1 MGQFVDA
8 KGAGL
13 LDDACGVVSGD
24 TPSATGDGG
33 WLGFFTNNGSYMP
46 RIECLQTASGGPD
59 WPWII
64 TLGVLTCGVVVAYAR
79 IFVFW
84 LRGYLSEAPIDRN
97 RKLMDLANIF
107 LWCAV
112 CGYAMSLVMFVWPAY
127 RLLAIFL
134 LVLNIWSW
142 RFTRNLRDL
151 SVSFSARRLQ
161 RELRESIEERNRQL
175 ELQVSARTA
184 ELEQMRHEAERANES
199 KSRFLAMM
207 SHELRTPLTAI
218 LGYAELLE
226 HAGDAQRADYSR
238 TISRHG
244 EHLLAVIND
253 ILDLSKLEA
262 GRMTVEH
269 VPFSPVQ
276 TLEDVVALFGARAM
290 EKGIGLDLRIDG
302 PMPESLLSDPTR
314 LKQCVMNLVS
324 NAIKFTEAG
333 RVTVRASWCP
343 SAVATPGGALT
354 IEVADTGIGL
364 SSEALGRLFKPFSQA
379 DCSTTRRYGGTGMGL
394 FITRRLATLLGGDVV
409 GRSVEGEGSS
419 FKMSLP
425 LEITTLSRSALA
437 LDATGSAGML
447 GNELRGRRILVAD
460 DGEDNRRLFAHHLR
474 RAGATVE
481 LACDGREA
489 LELVMGAT
497 KASGPFD
504 LVLLDIQMPNMDG
517 REVASALRQLGYT
530 GRMAAITA
538 DAMVGAREE
547 GLDAGFDDYI
557 TKPITGTLLVM
568 RAREVCQSPTR
579 TRPWGD
585 RPHVLFAHDPADV
598 GPTDGAPPR
607 VPGPSDPSRDAA
619 A

>member
-1 MGQFVDA
+1 MGPLVDA
-8 KGAGL
+8 KGVGL
-13 LDDACGVVSGD
+13 LDDACGVVAGD
-24 TPSATGDGG
+24 GLGGASDGG
-33 WLGFFTNNGSYMP
+33 WLGFFTNNGNYMP

-64 TLGVLTCGVVVAYAR
+64 TLGVLTSGVVIAYAR

-84 LRGYLSEAPIDRN
+84 LRGYLHEAPIDRN

-161 RELRESIEERNRQL
+161 RELKESIEERNRQL

-184 ELEQMRHEAERANES
+184 ELEQMRREAERANES

-226 HAGDAQRADYSR
+226 HAGDTQRADYSR

-244 EHLLAVIND
+244 EHLLSVIND

-262 GRMTVEH
+262 GRMTVER
-269 VPFSPVQ
+269 VPFSPTQ
-276 TLEDVVALFGARAM
+276 TLADVVALFRARAA
-290 EKGIGLDLRIDG
+290 EKGVELGLEVEVPL
-302 PMPESLLSDPTR
+302 PEMLLSDPTR

-333 RVTVRASWCP
+333 RVTVCASWSP
-343 SAVATPGGALT
+343 SAAASPGGTLT
-354 IEVADTGIGL
+354 IEVSDTGIGL
-364 SSEALGRLFKPFSQA
+364 SAEALAGLFRPFAQA

-409 GRSVEGEGSS
+409 GRSVEGSGSW
-419 FKMSLP
+419 FTITLP
-425 LEITTLSRSALA
+425 LERATLGLDPAVSEEAGRAGVARDAL
-437 LDATGSAGML
+437 S
-447 GNELRGRRILVAD
+447 GRRILVAD

-474 RAGATVE
+474 RAGAIVE

-489 LELVMGAT
+489 LELVLGSEAQ
-497 KASGPFD
+497 SRPLD
-504 LVLLDIQMPNMDG
+504 LVLLDIHMPNMDG
-517 REVASALRQLGYT
+517 REVASALRQSGYV
-530 GRMAAITA
+530 GRVAAITA

-547 GLDAGFDDYI
+547 GLLAGFDDYI

-568 RAREVCQSPTR
+568 RAREICQMPVR
-579 TRPWGD
+579 TRAWGD
-585 RPHVLFAHDPADV
+585 RPHVVFAGEPGEA
-598 GPTDGAPPR
+598 GPTDARPERAPEASE
-607 VPGPSDPSRDAA
+607 PGRDAA